1 MSSRRRRSASKQ
13 ARQKAVWAKEFWG
26 SDEVDAEEVDL
37 IRPVSDASAMIRS
50 LGTPP
55 LHGRES
61 NADALFTVIYGK
73 AAALATAL
81 AAANDLL
88 DIDPDEE
95 RKPA

>member
-1 MSSRRRRSASKQ
+1 MSSRRRRSAAKQ
-13 ARQKAVWAKEFWG
+13 ARQKALWAKAFWG
-26 SDEVDAEEVDL
+26 SEIVDAEEVEL
-37 IRPVSDASAMIRS
+37 VRPVTDASAMIRS

-61 NADALFTVIYGK
+61 NAEALYTVIYGK

-88 DIDPDEE
+88 DSDPTNDEWTV
-95 RKPA
+95 